1 MTAALFWTITAWA
14 TGCDTKPGA
23 LTKAGTKPV
32 PGFTAA
38 ADPRVL
44 PLGSIV
50 WIEGLG
56 QRVVHDVGGKVR
68 GRHLDLFVESCGEAR
83 RWGKQTRLVRVLHVG
98 GKH

>member
-1 MTAALFWTITAWA
+1 MTAALLWTITAWA

-32 PGFTAA
+32 VGFTAA

-56 QRVVHDVGGKVR
+56 ERMIHDTGGAVR
-68 GRHLDLFVESCGEAR
+68 GRHIDVFADSCTEAR
-83 RWGKQTRLVRVLHVG
+83 RWGRQARRVRVLHVG
-98 GKH
+98 GKR